1 METTSYLFFSI
12 LDAIAMVV
20 LMIKSYRQPLAA
32 YKWNILF
39 ICIGIACWS
48 YAARVVVGLSPY
60 IDILGQ
66 FLIFAAFFR
75 YFLKIRLVYS
85 GLMVAVGYAA
95 YVCIQFPIYFVVT
108 ALGVSDVV
116 AQNTGGNEVI
126 VIQFFTDA
134 ASLVVG
140 WLITLFNY
148 GFTFIVIPPH
158 DLSRKERLFTG
169 TNGMLA
175 LSTLATVAMI
185 TTSLYLTVHYDA
197 ALYAYPLVLWI
208 LGTLYFLSRRRES
221 EDDRIYI
228 TKNGAIH
235 KKIRS

>member
-1 METTSYLFFSI
+1 METASYLLFSI

-39 ICIGIACWS
+39 ICVGVACWS
-48 YAARVVVGLSPY
+48 YVVRVVLGLSPY
-60 IDILGQ
+60 IDIFGQ

-75 YFLKIRLVYS
+75 YSLKIRLVYS

-95 YVCIQFPIYFVVT
+95 YVCIQFPIYFAVT

-116 AQNTGGNEVI
+116 AQSTGGNGVI
-126 VIQFFTDA
+126 AIQFFTDA
-134 ASLVVG
+134 ASLMVG
-140 WLITLFNY
+140 WLISLFNY

-158 DLSRKERLFTG
+158 DLSRKEKLFTG

-175 LSTLATVAMI
+175 VSTLAAAAII

-197 ALYAYPLVLWI
+197 ALYAYPLVLLI

-228 TKNGAIH
+228 TKNGAIY
-235 KKIRS
+235 KKVRS